1 MLSET
6 VSIPHVGRNVM
17 YAYFALG
24 EVPYLRVLRQNGA
37 YAISAVPSENVAN
50 VASVANSS
58 SQYPIGNIGIGSGNI
73 STLATFPSEGS
84 LAPCG
89 NWGQS
94 PSETVEFSEI
104 DADSGKMASFLA
116 GVVKESGTYVI
127 LLSAVPKHIL
137 KTFTRPF
144 ADIAGSDSP
153 PLWDHVLTGNIEE
166 PRSLMRNFI
175 AQNGLPHWWPSAKS
189 AEPPQPASDVSS
201 LSQSSGGST
210 APNLPM
216 LTKKVGT
223 GRMAV
228 AVFWSEE
235 RGFDV
240 DMGLW
245 SPAQGRVLNSEEEV
259 SAWKCRFSTANPSAT
274 VFQKRIFAEVA
285 QDNAVFRHLNWGQPL
300 ENWGQ
305 PSLASNPAC
314 QSLFGEIAN
323 FAQNHGAIVIL
334 SGAVPKVIA
343 SEMVARYGEGRV
355 FGPPYI
361 GLRSAMGGN
370 RS

>member
-1 MLSET
+1 MSADYPLSST
-6 VSIPHVGRNVM
+6 ISLPPPGSNVM

-24 EVPYLRVLRQNGA
+24 EVPYLRVLRQSGA
-37 YAISAVPSENVAN
+37 YCIVPISR
-50 VASVANSS
+50 
-58 SQYPIGNIGIGSGNI
+58 
-73 STLATFPSEGS
+73 LD
-84 LAPCG
+84 
-89 NWGQS
+89 WGQPTETPS
-94 PSETVEFSEI
+94 PECPSHIQFTDD
-104 DADSGKMASFLA
+104 DALSGQMARILA
-116 GVVKESGTYVI
+116 NLVKESGAYII
-127 LLSAVPKHIL
+127 LPAAVPKLIL
-137 KTFTRPF
+137 RTFTKPF
-144 ADIAGSDSP
+144 ADIADEGGL
-153 PLWDHVLTGNIEE
+153 PLWNHVLTGNIEE
-166 PRSLMRNFI
+166 PRALMCNFI

-189 AEPPQPASDVSS
+189 AESPQPASDVPS

-228 AVFWSEE
+228 AVFWSED

-259 SAWKCRFSTANPSAT
+259 SAWKCRFTTANPSAT

-285 QDNAVFRHLNWGQPL
+285 QNNAVFRHLNWGQPL
-300 ENWGQ
+300 ENRGQ
-305 PSLASNPAC
+305 PSLEPNPAC

-323 FAQNHGAIVIL
+323 FVQNRGAILIL
-334 SGAVPKVIA
+334 SEAVPKVIA